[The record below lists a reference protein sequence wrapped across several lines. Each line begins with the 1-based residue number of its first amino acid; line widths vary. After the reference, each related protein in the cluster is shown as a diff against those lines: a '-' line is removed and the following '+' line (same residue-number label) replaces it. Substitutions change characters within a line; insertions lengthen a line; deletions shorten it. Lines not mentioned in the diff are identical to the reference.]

1 MAVTMSN
8 RDTEEKADK
17 ESLCDYEMLCDL
29 DSTEL
34 SDSYLV
40 GSFLSSGLLPFHSMC
55 VSFDSHLDCNYLL
68 NIGHAFFLCDLY

>member
-40 GSFLSSGLLPFHSMC
+40 G
-55 VSFDSHLDCNYLL
+55 
-68 NIGHAFFLCDLY
+68 